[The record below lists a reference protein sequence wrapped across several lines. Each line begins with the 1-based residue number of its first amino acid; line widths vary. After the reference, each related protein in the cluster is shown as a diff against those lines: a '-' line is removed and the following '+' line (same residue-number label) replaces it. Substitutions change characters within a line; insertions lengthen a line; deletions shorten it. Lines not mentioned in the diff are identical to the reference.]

1 MEKSCEHRLYTS
13 RQQHTHDVGLPG
25 DPGTTVLVLVV
36 VVTLVRVDILVDRP
50 EGDSRLDN
58 EDVKGDSEERVG
70 VVDGAVIVLSLLTVV
85 EDVVVVT
92 IE

>member
-36 VVTLVRVDILVDRP
+36 VVTLVRVDILVDGDRP
-50 EGDSRLDN
+50 EGDPRLDN
-58 EDVKGDSEERVG
+58 EDAEGDSEERVG
-70 VVDGAVIVLSLLTVV
+70 VVDGAVLLLTVM
-85 EDVVVVT
+85 EDVVATV
-92 IE
+92 E